1 MPKQEEITAPPLKGC
16 GSRWIK
22 WAELLKRVFLTDV
35 LLCRL
40 CGGERRIIAQIDEG
54 PVARKILAH
63 LGLPTRLPVRTPA
76 RGQAQG
82 EIWDTGPPGLARPE
96 PVVDDLPLFD
106 YDQRAP
112 DSDMVA

>member
-1 MPKQEEITAPPLKGC
+1 LRAAPPLKGC

-22 WAELLKRVFLTDV
+22 WAELLKSVSLTWVFLTDV

-63 LGLPTRLPVRTPA
+63 LGLPIGHLSSTKFGVIVRGKRIA
-76 RGQAQG
+76 HR
-82 EIWDTGPPGLARPE
+82 
-96 PVVDDLPLFD
+96 
-106 YDQRAP
+106 
-112 DSDMVA
+112 S